1 MFDYISGLLSY
12 LSGNGIVIEQSG
24 IGYKIV
30 CANPFSYQP
39 LMNQDTKVYIYQYV
53 REDAMILYGF
63 KTREERELFVRLLTV
78 SGIGPKNALAVLA
91 SGDPDEIIQAIEAE
105 DNRYLTRFP
114 GIGKKTAG
122 QIILDLKGKLADFSV
137 SNNVNT
143 DAHAENTALSEALDA
158 LEMLGY
164 SEREIHRVIPELKK
178 QELTAENYV
187 KEALRLL
194 TNT

>member
-12 LSGNGIVIEQSG
+12 LSGNGIVIEQGG
-24 IGYKIV
+24 IGYKIT

-39 LMNQDTKVYIYQYV
+39 MINKETKVYIYQYV

-63 KTREERELFVRLLTV
+63 KTREERELFIRLLSV

-91 SGDPDEIIQAIEAE
+91 SGNPDEIIRAIESE

-137 SNNVNT
+137 SGISESGT
-143 DAHAENTALSEALDA
+143 GDESLALSEALDA

-164 SEREIHRVIPELKK
+164 SEREIHKVIPELKK

-194 TNT
+194 TNA